1 MHVRL
6 QMPEGSSNEVE
17 GQLFHVTLHAGHSL
31 AEMLI
36 DSAVSAPKER
46 ECGVRACSRSRAP
59 GVATLVRSGSWWRV
73 RGSRARVAWRWRSE
87 VQQRERC
94 AGGLVM

>member
-36 DSAVSAPKER
+36 DSAVSPTKEIGSVTFCVCALAR
-46 ECGVRACSRSRAP
+46 AWCRDACAQWVVMARVGFKGACGVE
-59 GVATLVRSGSWWRV
+59 L
-73 RGSRARVAWRWRSE
+73 
-87 VQQRERC
+87 
-94 AGGLVM
+94 